1 MLQIPSRRKSPT
13 LFVDEWLS
21 EETPWTWNNTFGRT
35 SGSSK
40 NSFHAITGKTR
51 GGQLSITGNVVNV
64 PADVTSTVKKLPKV
78 MSENDACEL
87 RPVSRINVKKVYL
100 YDIDF
105 FVVSVFIKKRIK
117 EKKYAISIKHMKC
130 TFTMRV

>member
-13 LFVDEWLS
+13 LFIDEWLS
-21 EETPWTWNNTFGRT
+21 EETPCTWNTTFGRT

-51 GGQLSITGNVVNV
+51 GGKLSITGNVVNV
-64 PADVTSTVKKLPKV
+64 PADVTSTMKKLPKV

-87 RPVSRINVKKVYL
+87 RPLSRINVKKVYL

-105 FVVSVFIKKRIK
+105 FCRLCI
-117 EKKYAISIKHMKC
+117 H
-130 TFTMRV
+130 

>member
-1 MLQIPSRRKSPT
+1 
-13 LFVDEWLS
+13 
-21 EETPWTWNNTFGRT
+21 
-35 SGSSK
+35 
-40 NSFHAITGKTR
+40 
-51 GGQLSITGNVVNV
+51 
-64 PADVTSTVKKLPKV
+64 

-117 EKKYAISIKHMKC
+117 EKKCAISMKHMKC